1 MINNYISYLSNK
13 YVSKWLVLTIDLS
26 IVLLTFCL
34 SYFIRFNFTFNFK
47 IENFFIQLPIMFFV
61 AGISFYVFGT
71 FRSAIRH
78 TSFNDVMKV
87 FKAIVLMSL
96 LTVFFILVNNKVNIF
111 SEFSVP
117 KSIIA
122 MHAILSFVALTSIRL
137 LLKLI
142 YNKLKYKYIPSK
154 RVLIYGTGE
163 SSIVTYNTLINDSKT
178 NFKIVAFIDQ
188 NIKESGKLIN
198 ETSIISANKINQDY
212 IDKNK
217 INEIIVAT
225 DNIRKEILMNLVSL
239 EVKVTKVPPVE
250 NWIDGRFDTNEI
262 KLLQIEDL
270 VGHARE
276 QIDISNL
283 LNEYKD
289 ETILVTGAAGSIG
302 SELSRQ
308 LAELNVKHI
317 ILLDQSEFALYELQQ
332 ELLKK
337 GLNHFTPVVGDIR
350 DGLRLDSI
358 FQEFKPT
365 MVFHAAAYKHV
376 LFMEKYPYEAVKINV
391 YGTKLL
397 ADTSSRY
404 NIKKFVFV
412 STDKAANP
420 TTVMGATKRIAEKY
434 ISCLQKESKT
444 KFIITRFGNTLWS
457 KSSIIPLFKKQIEM
471 GGPLTLTHQDI
482 SRYFMTI
489 PEAVQ
494 LVLETGAMGKG
505 DEIFNFDMGETVN
518 IFDLAK
524 SMIKLSGLKYPNDI
538 DINITGLR
546 PGEKLY
552 EQLPVHNE
560 SMLRTNHEKIM
571 INKVNKFD
579 YASVKSEIEELCITN
594 RFQNKNIVL
603 NMECLVSDYK
613 SNSSD
618 IELLDKK
625 VQNYKK
631 LKGISDLMSENSL
644 SNIL

>member
-61 AGISFYVFGT
+61 AGISFFVFGT
-71 FRSAIRH
+71 FRSAIRN

-142 YNKLKYKYIPSK
+142 YNKLKYKDIGYK